1 MRCPFCSHP
10 DTSVVDSRVSDEGD
24 FIRRRRRCARCER
37 RFTTYE
43 RPDVSFPSI
52 VKKDG
57 RRTPYQR
64 GKLRASLDLA
74 LRKRPIRTDQV
85 DSAVA
90 SIEAQLLGSATREV
104 ASALLGEWV
113 MHELKALDKVAYVRF
128 ASVYKSFQDI
138 DDFRSA
144 VEEIGSDG
152 EPTPPRQQGNQG

>member
-1 MRCPFCSHP
+1 MRCPFCNHP
-10 DTSVVDSRVSDEGD
+10 DTSVIDSRISDEGD

-57 RRTPYQR
+57 RRTAYQR

-74 LRKRPIRTDQV
+74 LRKRPVSTEQV

-90 SIEAQLLGSATREV
+90 SIEEQLLGSPAREV
-104 ASALLGEWV
+104 ASAQLGEWV
-113 MHELKALDKVAYVRF
+113 MHELKALDKIAYVRF

-144 VEEIGSDG
+144 VEEIVGDGSRSAQTKK
-152 EPTPPRQQGNQG
+152 ETR